1 MSTYK
6 YKKYLS
12 IPSLKNVISGHSR
25 VEKWLLFQDICVFH
39 FQNYIFFFILALY
52 YIDEMDPVFEN
63 KLREF
68 VQLAL
73 REDVGE
79 GDHTSLSS
87 LPIDKDGE
95 AKLLV
100 KEDGVIAGV
109 EVAKGIFSMVDPELH
124 VELLIADGT
133 AVRFGDI
140 VLTVK
145 GKIHSILKAER
156 LVLNVMQ
163 RMSAIATK
171 TACYVKA
178 LEGTH
183 TKVLDTRKTTPLL
196 RFLEKSAV
204 VIGGGVNHRFGLY
217 DMILIKD
224 NHVDYAGGIEN
235 AVRNALDYKNSKN
248 ISIPIEVE
256 VRNFEE
262 LAALLRCEG
271 VERVMFDNFSPSDV
285 RKAVELVQG
294 KMVTEAS
301 GGITLD
307 TVRDYALAGVDYV
320 SVGALTHSVY
330 NMDLSLKARLV

>member
-1 MSTYK
+1 
-6 YKKYLS
+6 
-12 IPSLKNVISGHSR
+12 
-25 VEKWLLFQDICVFH
+25 
-39 FQNYIFFFILALY
+39 
-52 YIDEMDPVFEN
+52 MDPEFEN
-63 KLREF
+63 RLREF

-79 GDHTSLSS
+79 GDHTSLSC

-109 EVAKGIFSMVDPELH
+109 NVAEKIFTLVDSALK
-124 VELLIADGT
+124 VNLLIADGS
-133 AVRFGDI
+133 VVQVGDV
-140 VLTVK
+140 VLSVH

-171 TACYVKA
+171 TAQYVQA
-178 LEGTH
+178 LAGTQ

-204 VIGGGVNHRFGLY
+204 VIGGGTNHRFGLY

-224 NHVDYAGGIEN
+224 NHVDYAGGIAN
-235 AVRNALDYKNSKN
+235 AVRNALDYKKAKN
-248 ISIPIEVE
+248 IDIPIEVE
-256 VRNFEE
+256 VRDFEE
-262 LAALLRCEG
+262 LDALLHCEG
-271 VERVMFDNFSPSDV
+271 VDRVMFDNFTPEDV
-285 RKAVELVQG
+285 RKAVDLVQG
-294 KMVTEAS
+294 KMITEAS

-307 TVRDYALAGVDYV
+307 TISAYAHAGVDYV